1 MHKYN
6 LLEAGLLTKV
16 NTDGLATDTDGN
28 KAFDKDLSY
37 NVIIDDADYG
47 IVGKL
52 TQTLLNRPATSCIH
66 FDANMLFP

>member
-6 LLEAGLLTKV
+6 LLEAGLLTKLNNDGV
-16 NTDGLATDTDGN
+16 TTDSDGN

-37 NVIIDDADYG
+37 DIIIDDSDYG

-52 TQTLLNRPATSCIH
+52 TQTPLNQEVTSCI
-66 FDANMLFP
+66 FLDANLDFR

>member
-6 LLEAGLLTKV
+6 LLEAGLLTKL
-16 NTDGLATDTDGN
+16 NEDGVTTDTDGN

-37 NVIIDDADYG
+37 DVIIDDSDYG

-52 TQTLLNRPATSCIH
+52 TQTLFNKEVTSCIYLDAY
-66 FDANMLFP
+66 FDF